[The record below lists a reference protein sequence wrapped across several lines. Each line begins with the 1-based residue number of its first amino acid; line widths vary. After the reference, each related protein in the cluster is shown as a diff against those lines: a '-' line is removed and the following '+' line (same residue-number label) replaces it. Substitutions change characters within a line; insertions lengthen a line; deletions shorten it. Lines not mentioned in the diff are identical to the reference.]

1 MQRVF
6 KLKIINQVV
15 MLNARLR
22 IPKAVFIEGYEK
34 NNGTEPR
41 QSPAGR
47 VERESMAADGRSSH
61 ARLVSWPQSRLS
73 FFQRLHH
80 RNACKKLLANLKFKY
95 L

>member
-34 NNGTEPR
+34 
-41 QSPAGR
+41 
-47 VERESMAADGRSSH
+47 
-61 ARLVSWPQSRLS
+61 
-73 FFQRLHH
+73 
-80 RNACKKLLANLKFKY
+80 
-95 L
+95 